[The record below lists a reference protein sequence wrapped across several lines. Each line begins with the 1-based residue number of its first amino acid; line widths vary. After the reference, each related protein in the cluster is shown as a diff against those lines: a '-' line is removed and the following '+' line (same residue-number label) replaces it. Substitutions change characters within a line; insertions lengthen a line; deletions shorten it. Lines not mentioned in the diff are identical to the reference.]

1 MSFLWFL
8 QEPRLWICWGVTN
21 MKKHTLA
28 VTVEN
33 KPGVLTRVATLF
45 RRRGYNIESLAVGAT
60 ENPSI
65 SRMTIEVDGDNQV
78 IEQVTKQLHKL
89 VDVIKIV
96 DITDERSVDR
106 ELVLIKVKADNNV
119 RAEIV
124 QIVEIF
130 RARIVDIGRSTLIIE
145 ATGDSGKIDAIE
157 DALKP
162 FGIVELVRTGKVAMV
177 RGALKQ

>member
-1 MSFLWFL
+1 
-8 QEPRLWICWGVTN
+8 

-45 RRRGYNIESLAVGAT
+45 RRRGYNIDSLTVGTT
-60 ENPSI
+60 ENANI
-65 SRMTIEVDGDNQV
+65 SRMTIVVQGDDAV

-96 DITDERSVDR
+96 DLTDERAVDR
-106 ELVLIKVKADNNV
+106 ELVLIKVKADNTV

-130 RARIVDIGRSTLIIE
+130 RARIVDIGRSILVIE
-145 ATGDSGKIDAIE
+145 ATGDSVKIDAIE
-157 DALKP
+157 ESLRP
-162 FGIVELVRTGKVAMV
+162 FGIMELVRTGRVSMM
-177 RGALKQ
+177 RGTK